1 MVPQTLIKFDNY
13 LFFVRFVFLPCAPPF
28 SQSLWPLVSDLL
40 LRLQKFCIWWFSLF
54 RPVQTESHCVTG
66 PGWPFW
72 QEWCEYH
79 MIEYQTPIDAWTLL
93 KWWQPKYEWPHSQP
107 TPPPWVHCLAIFTH
121 VRALS
126 LCLTILPGILR
137 SKIYRLLSH
146 VACTWAGLRGVSH
159 PSSAAFPRLLTQC
172 SAFKWPLIGCD
183 CCSAFRPSE
192 YFCNK

>member
-1 MVPQTLIKFDNY
+1 MRTNILTITLT
-13 LFFVRFVFLPCAPPF
+13 
-28 SQSLWPLVSDLL
+28 S
-40 LRLQKFCIWWFSLF
+40 CIWSSSAAAKALHLVIFSL
-54 RPVQTESHCVTG
+54 PSSANWITLCNWSWLALLTG
-66 PGWPFW
+66 MMWISYDRISDFN
-72 QEWCEYH
+72 WCL
-79 MIEYQTPIDAWTLL
+79 DS
-93 KWWQPKYEWPHSQP
+93 SQMLA
-107 TPPPWVHCLAIFTH
+107 TKIWVVAFSANPPPWVHCFAIFTH

-183 CCSAFRPSE
+183 CCSAFHPSE